1 MSKSIY
7 SEEQRYQMIM
17 ECRSSGLTDYQW
29 CKNHDIRP
37 GTFYS
42 WVSHLRKKGYAIK
55 ERSYEMP
62 NCSSQ
67 KQEVVKLQPEQMVAP
82 IVGSD
87 MTELYQTS
95 DHDRRNDST
104 MEFEFPGFKLL
115 VTNDVNPNL
124 FELTLR
130 CLGGMSC

>member
-42 WVSHLRKKGYAIK
+42 WVNHLRKKGYAIK
-55 ERSYEMP
+55 ERSYEVP
-62 NCSSQ
+62 NSPSQ

-82 IVGSD
+82 IMDRDMHEVYATSVVGQESN
-87 MTELYQTS
+87 LA
-95 DHDRRNDST
+95 
-104 MEFEFPGFKLL
+104 MEFEFPGFKLS
-115 VTNDVNPNL
+115 VTNNINPNL
-124 FELTLR
+124 LELTLR